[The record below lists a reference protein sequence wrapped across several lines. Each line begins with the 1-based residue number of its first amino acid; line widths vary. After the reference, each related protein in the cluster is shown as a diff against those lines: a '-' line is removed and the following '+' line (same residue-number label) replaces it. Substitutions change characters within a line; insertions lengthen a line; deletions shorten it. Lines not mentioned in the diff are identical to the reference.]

1 LLGLRAG
8 GKANVHK
15 APDNCG
21 PTGNGLKKLD
31 IWLVG
36 GRWDVIHFNFGLHDS
51 RTPVADFEARLRTIV
66 TRLKNTG
73 ATIIWAS
80 TTLRPADGKEG
91 PALVDAVIER
101 NAIAARVMQ
110 DNGIAI
116 DDLYAAVLPHQ
127 AEMQSPQPVH
137 FNAPGSAFLGEAV
150 ARAIEPAL
158 KDGAA
163 RQTP

>member
-1 LLGLRAG
+1 M
-8 GKANVHK
+8 
-15 APDNCG
+15 
-21 PTGNGLKKLD
+21 
-31 IWLVG
+31 
-36 GRWDVIHFNFGLHDS
+36 
-51 RTPVADFEARLRTIV
+51 
-66 TRLKNTG
+66 
-73 ATIIWAS
+73 
-80 TTLRPADGKEG
+80 
-91 PALVDAVIER
+91 IER
-101 NAIAARVMQ
+101 NAIAARALQ
-110 DNGIAI
+110 ANGIAI